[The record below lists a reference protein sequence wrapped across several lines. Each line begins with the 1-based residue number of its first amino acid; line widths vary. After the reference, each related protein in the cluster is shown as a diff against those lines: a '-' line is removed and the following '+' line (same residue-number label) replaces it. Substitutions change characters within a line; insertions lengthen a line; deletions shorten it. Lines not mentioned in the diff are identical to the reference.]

1 MKWKIRQL
9 AGLLTLLMA
18 AASTNADVNDI
29 RIWQSPESVRLVLDL
44 SRAHEHKIFQL
55 KNPDRIVVD
64 LADADLKMDMSKVEN
79 NSTEIIRL
87 RHGRRNKNDLRL
99 VIETRSTMDYSSFP
113 VAPNEE
119 IRHDRL
125 VIDLDRPVTGATARP
140 AVVKK
145 ADSYE
150 ASSRDIIIAIDA
162 GHGGEDPG
170 AIGPGKVKEK
180 HVVLAIARELQ
191 RLLNNE
197 SGFAPYM
204 VRTGDYYVGL
214 RDRSEK
220 ARKANADFFVSI
232 HADAFKHPSAKGS
245 SVFVLSDRGATSETA
260 RYLADKEN
268 ASDLI
273 GGVTLG
279 DRDDHLALTL
289 LDLSMTHKRTA
300 SVQIGEEILGEMG
313 KISKLHKR
321 DVEEAAFVVLKSPD
335 MPALLVETGFI
346 SNPSEAR
353 QLQTESYQKKMARAI
368 FNGIR
373 DYFYRH
379 PPAGTMVAARQKAAN
394 TFVEYVVRK
403 GDTLSELAVQNGMD
417 VKALRD
423 LNGLNSDSL
432 RVGQRLRIPNS

>member
-1 MKWKIRQL
+1 MKWSMRQL
-9 AGLLTLLMA
+9 SSIVIMLLCAAG
-18 AASTNADVNDI
+18 SHADVNDV
-29 RIWQSPESVRLVLDL
+29 RIWQSPDSVRLVLDL
-44 SRAHEHKIFQL
+44 SKPHEHKVFQL
-55 KNPDRIVVD
+55 TNPDRIVIDLENAKLKTD
-64 LADADLKMDMSKVEN
+64 LAKVEN

-87 RHGRRNKNDLRL
+87 RSGVRGKNNLRL
-99 VIETRSTMDYSSFP
+99 VVETRSTMAYRSFP
-113 VAPNEE
+113 VAPNAE
-119 IRHDRL
+119 IKHNRL
-125 VIDLDRPVTGATARP
+125 VIDLDRPTAEAVARP

-170 AIGPGKVKEK
+170 AIGPGRVYEK
-180 HVVLAIARELQ
+180 HVVLAIANELQ
-191 RLLNNE
+191 RLLE
-197 SGFAPYM
+197 AEGGFAPFM

-220 ARKANADFFVSI
+220 ARKANADFFISI

-268 ASDLI
+268 SSDLI
-273 GGVTLG
+273 GGVSIG

-300 SVQIGEEILGEMG
+300 SVQVGEDILSHMG
-313 KISKLHKR
+313 KISRLHKR

-353 QLQTESYQKKMARAI
+353 QLQTSAYQKKMARAI

-373 DYFYRH
+373 DYFYSH
-379 PPAGTMVAARQKAAN
+379 PPAGTMIAARQKAAN

-403 GDTLSELAVQNGMD
+403 GDTLSELAVQSGMD
-417 VKALRD
+417 VKSLRD
-423 LNGLNSDSL
+423 LNGLRSDSL
-432 RVGQRLRIPNS
+432 RVGQRLRIPNT